1 MMEIGP
7 KIDLYNLTPK
17 TSETTTVVNNIFH
30 LSGPGSNVVQGDDH
44 STNTITVN
52 EKELFESLA
61 SAITSAVADT
71 AERTEILAR
80 LDELKAQKTKTDYLA
95 MIPKFI
101 TAATSIGHII
111 APYLPALMEK
121 AEQLARG

>member
-1 MMEIGP
+1 VCARQIP
-7 KIDLYNLTPK
+7 CTNRYA
-17 TSETTTVVNNIFH
+17 TVC
-30 LSGPGSNVVQGDDH
+30 LW
-44 STNTITVN
+44 
-52 EKELFESLA
+52 SLA
-61 SAITSAVADT
+61 RASKTALVFRTVWPCCSLSFSCCTEIIFSCCTLFILLCRA
-71 AERTEILAR
+71 AERSEILAR